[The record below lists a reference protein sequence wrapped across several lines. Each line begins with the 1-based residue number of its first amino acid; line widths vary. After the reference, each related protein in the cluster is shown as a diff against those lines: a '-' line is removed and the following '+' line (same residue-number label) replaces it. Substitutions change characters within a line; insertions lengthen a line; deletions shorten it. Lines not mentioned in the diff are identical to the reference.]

1 MAKDP
6 KDTSTIDLFSKFQ
19 SDSRRQIVRTVNIT
33 AANKPEPAN
42 RPEPEPPQKQ
52 IRLF

>member
-6 KDTSTIDLFSKFQ
+6 KDTGTIDLFGKLQ
-19 SDSRRQIVRTVNIT
+19 DDSRRQTVKT
-33 AANKPEPAN
+33 ASMTKANRSESAN